1 MQEGGTVQDKETIQ
15 PLLDAAGN
23 ASDDRKTSVGQIVE
37 SLGENSLTPNLI
49 FVALAVVSPLSGV
62 PLFSSICGITIA
74 LISAQMLVG
83 RNHIWLPGFVMS
95 RQIDSDKLD
104 RALKALRRPA
114 RWLDRITRPRL
125 TFLVRGPLRKLTQA
139 LCMICGLAMPLL
151 EIVPFTSS
159 ILGTVVSLLAFGM
172 LARDGLFTLLG
183 LAFLLALGGGV
194 LWFLQ

>member
-1 MQEGGTVQDKETIQ
+1 MQDKETIQ
-15 PLLDAAGN
+15 PLLDAAGS
-23 ASDDRKTSVGQIVE
+23 ASDDRKTSVGQIVKA
-37 SLGENSLTPNLI
+37 LGENSLTPNLI

-83 RNHIWLPGFVMS
+83 RDHIWLPGFVMS

-114 RWLDRITRPRL
+114 GWLDRITRPRL
-125 TFLVRGPLRKLTQA
+125 RFLVRGPARKLTQA

>member
-125 TFLVRGPLRKLTQA
+125 TFLVRGPVRKLTQA